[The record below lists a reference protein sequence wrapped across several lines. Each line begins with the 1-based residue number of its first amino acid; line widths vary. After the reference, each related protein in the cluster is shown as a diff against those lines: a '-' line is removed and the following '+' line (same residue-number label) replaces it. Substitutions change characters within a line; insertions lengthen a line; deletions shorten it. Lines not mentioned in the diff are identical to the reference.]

1 MAKAR
6 NINDIRERL
15 HTNWQGYVRQYWI
28 FLVLTVLAAMADM
41 FSTVYFMH
49 IEGAEIERHPTIRLL
64 SIFLG
69 PVLGP
74 VIGKLFQ
81 LVAIIVVTAY
91 LRRWAVYIFITV
103 IILYS
108 WAAWYNVWGR
118 FLYYPLFIKF
128 LDTFLG

>member
-1 MAKAR
+1 MAQTR
-6 NINDIRERL
+6 NIHDIRERL
-15 HTNWQGYVRQYWI
+15 RTNWHGYVRQYWI
-28 FLVLTVLAAMADM
+28 FLVLTVLAALADIL
-41 FSTVYFMH
+41 STVHFMH

-64 SIFLG
+64 SMFLG

-74 VIGKLFQ
+74 IIGKLFQ

-108 WAAWYNVWGR
+108 WAAWYNIWGR
-118 FLYYPLFIKF
+118 FLYYPLFIQF

>member
-1 MAKAR
+1 MAQTR

-15 HTNWQGYVRQYWI
+15 RTNWQGYVRQYWI
-28 FLVLTVLAAMADM
+28 FLVLTVFAAMADM
-41 FSTVYFMH
+41 LSTVHFMH

-64 SIFLG
+64 SMFLG

-74 VIGKLFQ
+74 IIGKLFQ
-81 LVAIIVVTAY
+81 LVAIIVITAY

-118 FLYYPLFIKF
+118 FLYYPLFIHF
-128 LDTFLG
+128 LDTFSG